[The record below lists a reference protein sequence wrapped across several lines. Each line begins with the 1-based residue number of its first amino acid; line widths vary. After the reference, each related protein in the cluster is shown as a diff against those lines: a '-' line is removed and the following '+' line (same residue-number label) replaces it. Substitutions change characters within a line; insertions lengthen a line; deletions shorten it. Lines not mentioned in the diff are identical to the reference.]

1 MTIMTDDDTDLRALR
16 ELADDIF
23 SASTEPVLDV
33 QQTGLPFDGNLW
45 GNLMESGLALLTTS
59 EERGGTGAGLAALA
73 VVLESAG
80 FHAAPAPV
88 AENDLL
94 ASWLLDLADLPNDGA
109 VLTAATTAEPLRG
122 TRLTCT
128 LERVPWAA
136 DAEAIVVAGD
146 GFIGVVPRD
155 DVTVDLS
162 VDIAGQ
168 PVNHVIVDAPAVQHR
183 VIDVSPSAE
192 FHYRGGWARA
202 AQTCGALSRALS
214 LACEHAR
221 DREQFGRPIARFQA
235 VQALLSEA
243 AGSLSMA
250 KTAAEF
256 STAVV
261 AAHGFTSPAGRFAV
275 SVAKIESA
283 RAATVVSRNAH
294 QVHGAIG
301 FTLDH
306 RLRHFTTRALAWRSE
321 FGPQRQWQHRL
332 GQMVIDHPGSA
343 WETITALSSVVATTN
358 AN

>member
-1 MTIMTDDDTDLRALR
+1 MTTMTDDDTDLRALR

-23 SASTEPVLDV
+23 SASTQPVLDV

-45 GNLMESGLALLTTS
+45 GNLVESGLALLTTP
-59 EERGGTGAGLAALA
+59 EERGGTGAGLAELA

-88 AENDLL
+88 AEHDLL
-94 ASWLLDLADLPNDGA
+94 ASWLLELANLPSENA
-109 VLTAATTAEPLRG
+109 VLTASTTAEGLHG
-122 TRLTCT
+122 ARLNCV
-128 LERVPWAA
+128 LNRVPWAA
-136 DAEAIVVAGD
+136 DAEAIVIAGD
-146 GFIGVVPRD
+146 GFVAVVPRD
-155 DVTVDLS
+155 DVTIDPN

-168 PVNHVIVDAPAVQHR
+168 PANRVTVDVTPAQLQTLD
-183 VIDVSPSAE
+183 ISPTAE
-192 FHYRGGWARA
+192 FAFRGGWARA
-202 AQTCGALSRALS
+202 VQTCGALSRALS

-221 DREQFGRPIARFQA
+221 DRQQFGRPIAKFQA
-235 VQALLSEA
+235 VQALLSQA

-256 STAVV
+256 STGVV
-261 AAHGFTSPAGRFAV
+261 AAHGFNSAAGRFAV

-321 FGPQRQWQHRL
+321 FGSQREWQYRL
-332 GQMVIDHPGSA
+332 GQMVADHPGSA
-343 WETITALSSVVATTN
+343 WEAVTAFSSTVAIPITN
-358 AN
+358 